1 MFLVCFFFESCAPIR
16 RASVQI
22 NHLYQADAGKII
34 FPYFATPEG
43 ANLRKS
49 YVRKSAESNVL
60 QTTTRDRNDLYH
72 NKMGKTKGVYQHG
85 RQSMLQFGANIYT
98 CKLG

>member
-1 MFLVCFFFESCAPIR
+1 MLVPIVKDTHLFSVKHMMFLVCFCCESCAPIR
-16 RASVQI
+16 RASVQT

-49 YVRKSAESNVL
+49 YVRKSA
-60 QTTTRDRNDLYH
+60 
-72 NKMGKTKGVYQHG
+72 
-85 RQSMLQFGANIYT
+85 
-98 CKLG
+98 